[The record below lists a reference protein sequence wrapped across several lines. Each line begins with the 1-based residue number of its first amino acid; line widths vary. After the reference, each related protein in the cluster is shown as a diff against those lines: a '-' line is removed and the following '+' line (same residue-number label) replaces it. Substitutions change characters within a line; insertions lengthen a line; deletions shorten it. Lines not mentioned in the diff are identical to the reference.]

1 MPTCDQYFTTIEA
14 YEDMTIEQLQV
25 CPLSIPFSLLPI
37 SLSPTNHTLDFPLFC
52 DWRSRRRRLER

>member
-25 CPLSIPFSLLPI
+25 CPLSVPFSLL
-37 SLSPTNHTLDFPLFC
+37 PTNHTLDFPLFAT
-52 DWRSRRRRLER
+52 WRSRRRRLER